1 MCGACIGTLALV
13 LMGATS
19 LYADDA
25 PDLEEQIDASMFNAA
40 LKKPVIAD
48 SYLSAPPVHNHP
60 RCIAVR
66 ASAVRQ
72 PCNRVFT
79 VKFSGWFTRIRVVVL
94 CGESVSAPVLLSG
107 CCHPSRRCA
116 RSDALGARAVAMG
129 LDR

>member
-1 MCGACIGTLALV
+1 MAAASAMKAHGACIGTLALV

-60 RCIAVR
+60 CIAVR

-72 PCNRVFT
+72 PCNHVFT
-79 VKFSGWFTRIRVVVL
+79 AKFSGWFTRIRVVVL
-94 CGESVSAPVLLSG
+94 CGESDLTAPL
-107 CCHPSRRCA
+107 
-116 RSDALGARAVAMG
+116 
-129 LDR
+129 